1 MEEFVMNPN
10 QTYQELGYS
19 GIQAALVLS
28 LSKSQSKETI
38 HSLRDP
44 IRPPRF
50 EINLA
55 TLSTNPGFDAGDSH
69 FNSLSLELLRYRFP
83 TQLALTL

>member
-1 MEEFVMNPN
+1 MNPN

-19 GIQAALVLS
+19 GIQAAFVLS

-38 HSLRDP
+38 HSLRDSVG
-44 IRPPRF
+44 PPRF

-55 TLSTNPGFDAGDSH
+55 TLSTNPRFDAGNSYFD
-69 FNSLSLELLRYRFP
+69 SLSFELLRYGFP